1 MAALA
6 CAVATYNRRVIV
18 RMYRQVPGKLASLC
32 LVLALMPAAP
42 AVQAAD
48 VEDSL
53 EVVAGT
59 NRAAAQSQQKI
70 DQLSRQTETLLEEYR
85 QLQDG
90 SDYQASY
97 TRELEELDRA
107 QQAQIDSL
115 QQQIAQARVTRQRIL
130 PLMRSMADALEK
142 FVVLDLP
149 FRHEERINAVLQLKQ
164 RLNQSDL
171 SMAARFR
178 LLLEAYQ
185 LEQDYGGKIEA
196 WRGPLQYEG
205 KELSVEYLRVG
216 RVALYFQSLDGKT
229 SGFWSAQDDAW
240 VGLQDDYNRA
250 LAQAMR
256 VARNLTA
263 PQLLQL
269 PMMAPDGDA

>member
-1 MAALA
+1 
-6 CAVATYNRRVIV
+6 
-18 RMYRQVPGKLASLC
+18 MYRQVREKLAGLC
-32 LVLALMPAAP
+32 LVMAVLYAAF
-42 AVQAAD
+42 AAQAAD

-70 DQLSRQTETLLEEYR
+70 DKLARQTETLLEEYR

-97 TRELEELDRA
+97 TRELEDLDRA

-149 FRHEERINAVLQLKQ
+149 FKHEERINAVLQLKQ

-185 LEQDYGGKIEA
+185 LEQDYGGKIES

-229 SGFWSAQDDAW
+229 SGLWSADDDAW
-240 VGLQDDYNRA
+240 VGLHGDYNRA